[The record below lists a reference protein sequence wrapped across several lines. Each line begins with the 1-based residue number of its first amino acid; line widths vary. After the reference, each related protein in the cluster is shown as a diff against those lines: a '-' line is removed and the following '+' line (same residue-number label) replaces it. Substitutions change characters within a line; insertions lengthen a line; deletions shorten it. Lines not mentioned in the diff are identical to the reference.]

1 VPRREPTPRLP
12 GDVQARIDRGE
23 APDPMWYV
31 GRLWPSALD
40 VLHAGPGELE
50 RFRRLAA
57 ERGEVADV
65 GTRTERGSVD
75 DG

>member
-1 VPRREPTPRLP
+1 VPRREPPPPPLP

-31 GRLWPSALD
+31 GRSGPSALD
-40 VLHAGPGELE
+40 VLHADPEELE

-57 ERGEVADV
+57 ERDEGE
-65 GTRTERGSVD
+65 R
-75 DG
+75 

>member
-12 GDVQARIDRGE
+12 GDVQARIDSGE

-40 VLHAGPGELE
+40 VLHAGPEELE

-57 ERGEVADV
+57 PEARRGLGSRCV
-65 GTRTERGSVD
+65 RSTEGET
-75 DG
+75 